1 MDSSDPLIARRNK
14 SEKESRRREGR
25 RLREKREEGFSYGV
39 RLGTSPTAVTVDMFY
54 ITARPLEER
63 CFYLPIS
70 CESRNGNVMTPHHTN
85 QCKRFPNQ
93 RNRDSSR
100 YNGERR
106 ESAVPQG
113 GSHVGY
119 QTRIEGLAQEKASIV
134 VSAALR
140 NAFSWARPSMRV

>member
-1 MDSSDPLIARRNK
+1 MDSSEPLIARRNK

-39 RLGTSPTAVTVDMFY
+39 QLGTSPTAVTVDMFY

-119 QTRIEGLAQEKASIV
+119 QTRIEGLAQEKAFLR
-134 VSAALR
+134 AAETTMDALGR
-140 NAFSWARPSMRV
+140 TNPR